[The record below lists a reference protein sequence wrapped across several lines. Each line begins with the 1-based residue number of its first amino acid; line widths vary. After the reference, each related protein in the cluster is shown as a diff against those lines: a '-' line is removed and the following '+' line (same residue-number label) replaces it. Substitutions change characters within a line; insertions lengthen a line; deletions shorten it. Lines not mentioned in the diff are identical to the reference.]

1 MADNPFTEGSLPHVF
16 VQKGEHI
23 GLPDVYSEMKEV
35 MPSVNRLPDG
45 RIYLQT
51 MHSTD
56 PLATGVQQFAR
67 RERVVVLGVNEEDR
81 RRDAVNGRKKP
92 LSQRRRAIKAVAGA
106 GEDDDRPQVRFPFG

>member
-56 PLATGVQQFAR
+56 PLATGGPSADGSVSDGPGGDFFGAPA
-67 RERVVVLGVNEEDR
+67 GFIDTS
-81 RRDAVNGRKKP
+81 AVTWT
-92 LSQRRRAIKAVAGA
+92 L
-106 GEDDDRPQVRFPFG
+106 